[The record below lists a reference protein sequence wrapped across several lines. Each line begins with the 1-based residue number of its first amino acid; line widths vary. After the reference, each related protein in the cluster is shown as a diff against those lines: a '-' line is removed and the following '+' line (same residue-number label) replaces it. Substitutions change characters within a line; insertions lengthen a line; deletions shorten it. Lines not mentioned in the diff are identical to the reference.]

1 MACGNC
7 SVGSDKKPGGCNG
20 SCSGGCNRMNTFD
33 WLAQLDIHDAPS
45 DFDLVEVSFKKGS
58 RKDFFHNPANSNAG
72 TGDMVLVEI
81 PGGGGFDVGEI
92 SLMGDMV
99 RLQMKK
105 KMVKSSALF
114 LNVIRRANPRDVEK
128 LQEVRTY
135 ERDMMI
141 RGRAIAR
148 TLDLDMKIG
157 DVEFQGDG
165 RKVTFLYT
173 ADGRVDFRELIRHF
187 AKEFKVKIEM
197 RQIGAR
203 QESGRVGGIGTCG
216 RELCCSTWLSDFK
229 SVSTVAARYQQL
241 AINQAKLS
249 GMCGR
254 LKCCLNYELDTYL
267 DAMEDFPSQPERLMT
282 RAGKAELI
290 KTDVFRALMTYVMT
304 EGPERGKFFTI
315 AVSVV
320 KDVISMNK
328 RGEMPAD
335 LKELQVVQ
343 VVAKPNKNSSNSGS
357 SSASDEDDDDDYDDE
372 ESGYG
377 SGEDLVGNA
386 ELSDDKRRRKKK
398 KKKKGGEP
406 DRRPTDNREGN
417 RPQNDQ
423 NRDRNREKGQNKPP
437 RDGQDKP
444 KGFQKNAPR
453 DGQDKPQGFQN
464 KPLRDGQD
472 KPQGFQNKPLRDG
485 QDKPQGFQNKPPR
498 EPRDGQDKP
507 QGFQNKP
514 PREGQDKP
522 QGFQNKPPREPREGQ
537 DKPQGF
543 QNKPPREPRDGQDKP
558 QGFQNKPP
566 REPRDGQDKPQGFQ
580 NKPPREPREGNLDK
594 PNDNQPPRDPNN
606 RRNDR
611 RRPDKNRNRDNQP
624 PRDGGGDKTT

>member
-7 SVGSDKKPGGCNG
+7 SVGGDKKPGGCNG

-45 DFDLVEVSFKKGS
+45 DFNLVEVSFKQGA
-58 RKDFFHNPANSNAG
+58 RKDFFHNPPYSNAG

-81 PGGGGFDVGEI
+81 PGGGGYDVGEI

-128 LQEVRTY
+128 LTEVRTY
-135 ERDMMI
+135 EREMMI
-141 RGRAIAR
+141 RGRVIAR

-267 DAMEDFPSQPERLMT
+267 DAMEDFPPQPERLMT

-304 EGPERGKFFTI
+304 EGAERGKFFTVPV
-315 AVSVV
+315 AVV
-320 KDVISMNK
+320 KEVIVMNK

-335 LKELQVVQ
+335 LKELQVIPT
-343 VVAKPNKNSSNSGS
+343 VAKTTKNSGS
-357 SSASDEDDDDDYDDE
+357 GNGNASEDDDEDYDDE

-398 KKKKGGEP
+398 KKKAGGREP
-406 DRRPTDNREGN
+406 NH
-417 RPQNDQ
+417 PQNDQ
-423 NRDRNREKGQNKPP
+423 NREASREKGQNKP
-437 RDGQDKP
+437 Q
-444 KGFQKNAPR
+444 GFQKSA
-453 DGQDKPQGFQN
+453 
-464 KPLRDGQD
+464 
-472 KPQGFQNKPLRDG
+472 
-485 QDKPQGFQNKPPR
+485 
-498 EPRDGQDKP
+498 
-507 QGFQNKP
+507 

-522 QGFQNKPPREPREGQ
+522 QGFQNKPPRDGQ
-537 DKPQGF
+537 DKPKGFQNKPPRDSQDKPKGFQNKPLRDGEDKTQGF
-543 QNKPPREPRDGQDKP
+543 QNKPPRDRSDKP
-558 QGFQNKPP
+558 QHLPKPP
-566 REPRDGQDKPQGFQ
+566 RADNRNAD
-580 NKPPREPREGNLDK
+580 NASDK
-594 PNDNQPPRDPNN
+594 PNDNQPPRDPNH

-611 RRPDKNRNRDNQP
+611 RRPDKNRNKSGNDKP
-624 PRDGGGDKTT
+624 DGGDKKE

>member
-7 SVGSDKKPGGCNG
+7 SVGGDKKPGGCNG

-45 DFDLVEVSFKKGS
+45 DFNLVEVSFKQGS
-58 RKDFFHNPANSNAG
+58 RKDFFHNPPYSNAG
-72 TGDMVLVEI
+72 TGDVVLVEI
-81 PGGGGFDVGEI
+81 PGGGGYDVGEI

-128 LQEVRTY
+128 LAEVRTY

-148 TLDLDMKIG
+148 TLDLEMKIG

-267 DAMEDFPSQPERLMT
+267 DAMEDFPPQPERLMT

-304 EGPERGKFFTI
+304 EGAERGKFFTI
-315 AVSVV
+315 PVAVV
-320 KDVISMNK
+320 KEVIVMNK
-328 RGEMPAD
+328 RGDMPAD
-335 LKELQVVQ
+335 LKELQVIPT
-343 VVAKPNKNSSNSGS
+343 VAKTTKNSGS
-357 SSASDEDDDDDYDDE
+357 SNGNASEDDDEDYDDE

-398 KKKKGGEP
+398 KKKAGGREP
-406 DRRPTDNREGN
+406 NN
-417 RPQNDQ
+417 PQNDQ
-423 NRDRNREKGQNKPP
+423 NREVSREKGQNKP
-437 RDGQDKP
+437 Q
-444 KGFQKNAPR
+444 GFQKTA
-453 DGQDKPQGFQN
+453 
-464 KPLRDGQD
+464 
-472 KPQGFQNKPLRDG
+472 
-485 QDKPQGFQNKPPR
+485 
-498 EPRDGQDKP
+498 PRDGQDKP

-514 PREGQDKP
+514 PRDGQDKPKGFQNKPPRDGQDKPKGFQNKPLRDGEDKP
-522 QGFQNKPPREPREGQ
+522 QGFQNKPPRDRP
-537 DKPQGF
+537 DKPQHLP
-543 QNKPPREPRDGQDKP
+543 KPPREDNRNAD
-558 QGFQNKPP
+558 NAS
-566 REPRDGQDKPQGFQ
+566 
-580 NKPPREPREGNLDK
+580 DK
-594 PNDNQPPRDPNN
+594 PNDNQPPRDPNH
-606 RRNDR
+606 RRNER
-611 RRPDKNRNRDNQP
+611 RRDKNRNKGVNDKP
-624 PRDGGGDKTT
+624 DGGDKKE